1 MVLSWSIDAINIG
14 RILLEDL
21 VSDADLF
28 GIVVGVAG

>member
-1 MVLSWSIDAINIG
+1 MVLSQSIYVIYIG

-28 GIVVGVAG
+28 GIVVGGR